1 MKNGYIEEVTIGSTT
16 GATVPIQ
23 VEKTKCNALIDT
35 DATRS
40 CISKQFYEKCML
52 PEMRNICQVSVVSA
66 TGGNVN
72 PLEMVTCKIAIGT
85 RTFQVE
91 FVVCEKIKRPC
102 YLGLD
107 FLRKY
112 RIGLG
117 WSTSGKF
124 ELQHKNQVLIES
136 LDTHIQGPEMKI
148 RQDLDIQP

>member
-1 MKNGYIEEVTIGSTT
+1 M

-23 VEKTKCNALIDT
+23 IEKTKCNALVDT
-35 DATRS
+35 GATRS
-40 CISKQFYEKCML
+40 CMSKQFYEKCML
-52 PEMRNICQVSVVSA
+52 PEMKNICQVSVVSA

-72 PLEMVTCKIAIGT
+72 PLGMVTCKVAIGT
-85 RTFQVE
+85 KIFEVE

-112 RIGLG
+112 KIGLG

-124 ELQHKNQVLIES
+124 ELQHRNHS
-136 LDTHIQGPEMKI
+136 FD
-148 RQDLDIQP
+148 